1 MELDRNFL
9 MVFKM
14 KNMKIKVRII
24 NFILMFLLVAEM
36 SPITVKARGEID
48 LSQPGSLTLVYQSH
62 VTEDSDEILPI
73 AGESVNIYKIADVDR
88 YGYYSIPEKYE
99 NVFPITDLNRIK
111 DQESWKTIYQS
122 LGGYIYQNGIAPSA
136 TAVTDSEGKA
146 HFSDLELGIYFVGNL
161 TTKIDKHVH
170 SFSSFLVAVPGLDEN
185 DEWVNPAYY
194 VVGTVKCKITYEPD
208 ILTYEVLKNWNDSG
222 YENFRPS
229 YIQVTIYCD
238 GSEYAVV
245 YLNSDN
251 NWRYTWDYE
260 EGHEWTVAET
270 VTGTYGYTTSLTVS
284 ETTYRITNTIVPP
297 DTPDEPGPPPE
308 NPPTPDEPEVPS
320 IPDLP
325 AVLGAIRDLPAV
337 LGARRLPQTG
347 QLWWPIPVL
356 VIAGVAFI
364 ITGIRKNSKNL

>member
-1 MELDRNFL
+1 

-297 DTPDEPGPPPE
+297 DTPNEPGPPPE

-364 ITGIRKNSKNL
+364 IAGIRKNSKNL